1 MKKLLILTIL
11 LTSLGLSLG
20 AQAFMDGEKL
30 TFKVKYGIVSAAEA
44 TLEARTSVYQGTP
57 VWYLSTNAKTYTFF
71 DKLFKVRDR
80 VESWW
85 DKESLLPH
93 KFAKNLHEGN
103 YRQHRVHIYDHAGGK
118 TTYQRWAYKEAR
130 FTNSEMEMPRDSQD
144 ILSAFYYV
152 RNQDLQVGKSIRINI
167 TADGRNMP
175 TEVLI
180 HRKETIK
187 SIFGEVECLVIEPK
201 LRGEAL
207 FKQTGNIYIWVTND
221 KYKIPLKMES
231 KVSFGSFVAV
241 LESAQKVPLK
251 LK

>member
-1 MKKLLILTIL
+1 MKKLLFLAL
-11 LTSLGLSLG
+11 LLMSLSLS
-20 AQAFMDGEKL
+20 AEAFMDGEKL

-57 VWYLSTNAKTYTFF
+57 VWYLSTNAKTYSFF
-71 DKLFKVRDR
+71 DKFFRVRDR

-85 DKESLLPH
+85 DKETFLPH

-103 YRQHRVHIYDHAGGK
+103 YRQHRVHIYDHPRAK
-118 TTYQRWAYKEAR
+118 TTYQRWSYKEAR
-130 FTNSEMEMPRDSQD
+130 FNNSEMDMPANSQD
-144 ILSAFYYV
+144 ILSAFYFV
-152 RNQDLQVGKSIRINI
+152 RNQDLQVGRSVRVNI

-175 TEVLI
+175 TEVKI
-180 HRKETIK
+180 HRKETVK
-187 SIFGEVECLVIEPK
+187 SIFGEVECLVIEPI

-207 FKQTGNIYIWVTND
+207 FKQTGNILIWITND
-221 KYKIPLKMES
+221 QYKIPVKLES
-231 KVSFGSFVAV
+231 KISFGSFVAT